1 VARAPKRMG
10 GGGGGAEQSARA
22 PMPAKPKPVTPKKD
36 DPLDFNISD
45 EELLESALDE
55 GFRSDN
61 EEENKIEKKNSPT
74 PNDSKPAAKK
84 FRTGAVDTNVMQVNF
99 TVGNH
104 GEFVTK
110 KPVRCPECDAVVA

>member
-1 VARAPKRMG
+1 MRKSTL
-10 GGGGGAEQSARA
+10 GGGAIVANTERSIIGARSSS
-22 PMPAKPKPVTPKKD
+22 PIAKY
-36 DPLDFNISD
+36 
-45 EELLESALDE
+45 
-55 GFRSDN
+55 
-61 EEENKIEKKNSPT
+61 KIEKKNSPT